1 MTHLPTSV
9 RAPIWILFT
18 CATVALGCQSST
30 GDNTGGAAGGN
41 EGGETQSGGGGDG
54 GDGGSATHAGNDS
67 SGASSQGGSAAADAG
82 VKMDANTMVPL
93 AKCDPPKLK
102 LTRVTTVD
110 TPMALAQPQ
119 GDDRLYIVERA
130 GRIRIF
136 MNNNLVSAPF
146 FDNRASVV
154 PPAGDNERG
163 LLGLAF
169 HPQYKDNGRFFIFY
183 TRRGNDPYSQGNAGD
198 LVIAEGKR
206 SAADPNKA
214 DPATKAIKVIRHDYD
229 DFHNGGFLSFGPDG
243 MLYAGTG
250 DAGRDGYNSWDGPS
264 LTMKS
269 GVCQD
274 PKEPLCKILRI
285 DVENPTVRPAG
296 NFPNGDIHVWALGV
310 RNPFRGSFDRLTG
323 DLYFGDVGEAS
334 WEEIN
339 YAAAGT
345 ANHNW
350 GWAFLEGDRCFP
362 WFIPIACTKTAENP
376 LVSYFHDGT
385 GVMTDP
391 ASYMMMGK
399 ACMGGTNA
407 DCSRAVIGGFVYR
420 GQKIPD
426 LGGRYIYA
434 DHVKN
439 QIMSLVVENGKSTCE
454 RDLTSDLKSNTTPL
468 QGITGFGQDAVG
480 ELYVLD
486 LFGNVYRFDPE

>member
-1 MTHLPTSV
+1 MMYL
-9 RAPIWILFT
+9 RAPVWTVVT
-18 CATVALGCQSST
+18 CAALAWGCQSNQSSDT
-30 GDNTGGAAGGN
+30 DNAGGEAGSGDGGATQMGGNADGGRGGTGGKA
-41 EGGETQSGGGGDG
+41 GGGGV
-54 GDGGSATHAGNDS
+54 APQ
-67 SGASSQGGSAAADAG
+67 QGGSPGDAG
-82 VKMDANTMVPL
+82 VKMDANVSPPL
-93 AKCDPPKLK
+93 AACDPPKLK
-102 LTRVTTVD
+102 LTRITTVD
-110 TPMALAQPQ
+110 TPMALSQPQ

-136 MNNNLVSAPF
+136 QNNKLVDAPF

-183 TRRGNDPYSQGNAGD
+183 TRRGNDMYSQGNAGD
-198 LVIAEGKR
+198 IVIAEGKR

-214 DPATKAIKVIRHDYD
+214 EAATKALKVVRHDYD
-229 DFHNGGFLSFGPDG
+229 DFHNGGFLTFGPDG

-250 DAGRDGYNSWDGPS
+250 DAGRDGYGSWDGPS
-264 LTMKS
+264 KTMKS

-285 DVENPTVRPAG
+285 DVDKPTVRPAG
-296 NFPNGDIHVWALGV
+296 NFPDGDIHVWALGV
-310 RNPFRGSFDRLTG
+310 RNPFRGSFDRVTG

-345 ANHNW
+345 TGHNW

-362 WFIPIACTKTAENP
+362 WFIPIACERTADKP

-399 ACMGGTNA
+399 ACSGGTNA

-420 GQKIPD
+420 GQKIQT
-426 LGGRYIYA
+426 LNGRYIYA
-434 DHVKN
+434 DHAKN
-439 QIMSLVVENGKSTCE
+439 QVMSLVVDKGKSTCE
-454 RDLTSDLKSNTTPL
+454 RDLTSDLKSNATPL
-468 QGITGFGQDAVG
+468 QGITGFGEDAMG

>member
-1 MTHLPTSV
+1 MWTV
-9 RAPIWILFT
+9 VI
-18 CATVALGCQSST
+18 CATVAVACQSS
-30 GDNTGGAAGGN
+30 GKNNDNDRAGGSGGDN
-41 EGGETQSGGGGDG
+41 EGGDT
-54 GDGGSATHAGNDS
+54 
-67 SGASSQGGSAAADAG
+67 QGGSGGTNVGGKGGGAGLPGQGGNAGTTPDAG
-82 VKMDANTMVPL
+82 VKMDANVTAPL

-136 MNNNLVSAPF
+136 QNNKLVDAPF
-146 FDNRASVV
+146 LDNRASIV

-169 HPQYKDNGRFFIFY
+169 HPQYKDNGRFFLFY
-183 TRRGNDPYSQGNAGD
+183 TRRGTDPHSQGNAGD

-214 DPATKAIKVIRHDYD
+214 EAATKALKVVRHDYD
-229 DFHNGGFLSFGPDG
+229 DFHNGGFLAFGPDG

-250 DAGRDGYNSWDGPS
+250 DSGRDGYNSWDGPTK
-264 LTMKS
+264 TMKS
-269 GVCQD
+269 GICQD
-274 PKEPLCKILRI
+274 PKDPLCKILRI
-285 DVENPTVRPAG
+285 DVDKPTMRPAG
-296 NFPNGDIHVWALGV
+296 NFPDGDVHVWALGV
-310 RNPFRGSFDRLTG
+310 RNPFRGSFDKLTG
-323 DLYFGDVGEAS
+323 DLYFGDVGEGS

-339 YAAAGT
+339 FAAAGSKD
-345 ANHNW
+345 HNW
-350 GWAFLEGDRCFP
+350 GWAFLEGERCFP
-362 WFIPIACTKTAENP
+362 WFIPIACERTADKP

-391 ASYMMMGK
+391 KSYMMMGK
-399 ACMGGTNA
+399 ACSGGTNA

-420 GQKIPD
+420 GSNIPD
-426 LGGRYIYA
+426 LNGRYIYG

-439 QIMSLVVENGKSTCE
+439 TVMSLVVDKGQSTCE
-454 RDLTSDLKSNTTPL
+454 RDLTSDLKSNGTPL
-468 QGITGFGQDAVG
+468 QGITAFGEDAAG
-480 ELYVLD
+480 ELYVMD
-486 LFGNVYRFDPE
+486 LFGNVYRLDGE